1 VGRYSP
7 LAIGQRV
14 EFVIG
19 RNPRSDRACAQN
31 VEMLAPIMSPARP
44 ELPERDEH
52 AAFAATAF

>member
-1 VGRYSP
+1 VGRYSA

-14 EFVIG
+14 VIG